1 VDARNKPTLARHVIV
16 YLGVF
21 FNWCVDR
28 DLIEASPTARVKA
41 GAPLHSRERFL
52 TDDELRVVLEAL
64 EPDAAL
70 RVFYGDV
77 DLPPLADV
85 ARAYFRLL
93 ILTGQRRNEV
103 AGMAWAELHDVD
115 GEAPYWEIPGERAK
129 NHRAHI
135 VPLAPAAVTI
145 IKRRW
150 KVRNKSKLVLSATG
164 KTPLTAFSHAKKM
177 LDKRTAVICTT
188 LGRPPLPPWRA
199 HDLRRTMV
207 THLNEMGF
215 LPHAIEATV
224 NHVSGAAK
232 AGVAGT
238 YNRAAYLPE
247 RRAALEAWAEKV
259 TALSSQSA
267 RPDPYAVRQ

>member
-1 VDARNKPTLARHVIV
+1 
-16 YLGVF
+16 
-21 FNWCVDR
+21 
-28 DLIEASPTARVKA
+28 
-41 GAPLHSRERFL
+41 
-52 TDDELRVVLEAL
+52 
-64 EPDAAL
+64 
-70 RVFYGDV
+70 
-77 DLPPLADV
+77 
-85 ARAYFRLL
+85 
-93 ILTGQRRNEV
+93 
-103 AGMAWAELHDVD
+103 
-115 GEAPYWEIPGERAK
+115 
-129 NHRAHI
+129 

-177 LDKRTAVICTT
+177 LDKRAAVICTA

-247 RRAALEAWAEKV
+247 RRAALEAWAEKI
-259 TALSSQSA
+259 TALASQSA
-267 RPDPYAVRQ
+267 QPDPYAA